1 VDRLQDV
8 NFFTDATLAGDPCDY
23 FEFLRA
29 KGPVVRLPQYD
40 VVAVTGYDE
49 GLAVFHDEERFS
61 AVIAASGPFPPLPFT
76 PEGDD
81 ITSLIEHHR
90 PQIPLADMIVTMDPP
105 AHTRLKSLLM
115 GILTPRRFK
124 ENEAAMR
131 RLADRQ
137 IDRFV
142 ERGTVEAIS
151 EFSLPFTGL
160 VLGDLLGV
168 PQEDFERLP
177 IERPTIAGEVG
188 LGATGNPN
196 NLFGSVEAYFFDRIA
211 QRRQEPRRDVIS
223 DLAKIRYADG
233 SLPQADDLAKIL
245 GFLFGAGQ
253 GTTSHLIAGALRFLA
268 DDLDLQQRVR
278 SDLELLPN
286 FIEECL
292 RLRGSTKTDFRL
304 AKRPA
309 TIGDVSVEPGMIV
322 MLVIAAM
329 NRDPRRFEAPCEM
342 RLDRANIREH
352 VAFGRGIHACAGA
365 PLARAETNVA
375 LTRLLER
382 TSEIRLDEA
391 AHGPPGARHF
401 QFSPTYLMQG
411 VKELH
416 LQFDVEQEE

>member
-1 VDRLQDV
+1 VDTLQDV
-8 NFFTDATLAGDPCDY
+8 DFFTDAALAGDPYEY
-23 FEFLRA
+23 FELLRA
-29 KGPVVRLPQYD
+29 KGPVVRLPKHG
-40 VVAVTGYDE
+40 VLAVTGYDE

-76 PEGDD
+76 PDGDD
-81 ITSLIEHHR
+81 ITALIEKHR
-90 PQIPLADMIVTMDPP
+90 PEIPLADMIVTMDSP
-105 AHTRLKSLLM
+105 AHTHLKSLLM

-124 ENEAAMR
+124 ENEVAMR

-137 IDRFV
+137 IDRFI
-142 ERGTVEAIS
+142 ERGSVEVIS

-168 PQEDFERLP
+168 PEGDFERLP

-196 NLFGSVEAYFFDRIA
+196 NLFGGVEEYFVDQIA

-233 SLPQADDLAKIL
+233 SLPQAGDLAKIL

-268 DDLDLQQRVR
+268 DDLHLQQRVR

-286 FIEECL
+286 FVEECL

-304 AKRPA
+304 AKCPA
-309 TIGDVSVEPGMIV
+309 TVGDVSVAPGTIV

-329 NRDPRRFEAPCEM
+329 NRDPRRFEEPCEM
-342 RLDRANIREH
+342 RLHRANPRDH

-375 LTRLLER
+375 LRRILER
-382 TSEIRLDEA
+382 TSEIRLDEV
-391 AHGPPGARHF
+391 AHGPPGARRF
-401 QFSPTYLMQG
+401 QFNPTYLMQG

-416 LQFDVEQEE
+416 LQFDKH